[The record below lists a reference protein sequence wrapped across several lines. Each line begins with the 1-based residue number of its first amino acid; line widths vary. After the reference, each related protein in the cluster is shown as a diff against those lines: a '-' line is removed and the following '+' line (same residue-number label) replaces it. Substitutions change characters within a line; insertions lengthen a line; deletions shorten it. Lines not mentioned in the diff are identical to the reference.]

1 MAEQVTTNV
10 PAAPERGWQ
19 GSSLNTI
26 RQIALRGGPLLALIV
41 LTVALSFASPHFLQ
55 ASNLSNIARQSSIT
69 AILAVGQTI
78 VIIAGGIDLSV
89 AAMLAVAAST
99 GAVAMTYWGFDF
111 WVGAAIALAVGAL
124 VGFINGVVI
133 TKGHIP
139 DFIATLGTL
148 STARGVALLITGGL
162 PVPSHVSATV
172 LRAELPPQ
180 IVWLGSGEILG
191 IPVPA
196 LCAILVGLIGW
207 FILRYTTLGRAA
219 YAIGGNK
226 EAAAVSGINVDRSK
240 ILIYTLMGLM
250 SGFAGLVMTGRLNS
264 ANALMADGGELQAI
278 AAVVI
283 GGTNLTGGEGGIVGS
298 LIGAVIMGMIGNGL
312 DLINVEAFWQR
323 VVIGLMIVVVVVFD
337 QWRRRRFGS

>member
-1 MAEQVTTNV
+1 MAQQASNV
-10 PAAPERGWQ
+10 AVPQARGLY
-19 GSSLNTI
+19 SSVFDVV
-26 RQIALRGGPLLALIV
+26 RQALMRAGPLLALLV

-89 AAMLAVAAST
+89 GAMLALAACS
-99 GAVAMTYWGFDF
+99 GAVAVTYWGQDL
-111 WVGAAIALAVGAL
+111 WVGILLALLVGTA

-139 DFIATLGTL
+139 DFIATLGTY
-148 STARGVALLITGGL
+148 STARGVALLLTGGL

-172 LRAELPPQ
+172 LRANLPPEL
-180 IVWLGSGEILG
+180 VWLGSGEILG
-191 IPVPA
+191 LPVAA
-196 LCAILVGLIGW
+196 LAAVLVGIVGW
-207 FILRYTTLGRAA
+207 FVLRYTTLGRSA

-226 EAAAVSGINVDRSK
+226 DAAAVSGINVDRNK
-240 ILIYTLMGLM
+240 IMIYSLMGLM
-250 SGFAGLVMTGRLNS
+250 AGFAGLVMTGRLNS
-264 ANALMADGGELQAI
+264 ANALMADGAELQSI

-283 GGTNLTGGEGGIVGS
+283 GGTNLTGGEGGVIGS
-298 LIGAVIMGMIGNGL
+298 IIGAVIMGMIGNGL

-323 VVIGLMIVVVVVFD
+323 VVIGLMIVVVVIFD
-337 QWRRRRFGS
+337 QWRRRRIG